1 LIGEPSEPFYYL
13 ACASIRMSLSA
24 SVSAGAPL
32 GLLLLLCVIGQSR
45 PHALQVSG
53 KEHVMTRVTSRSWMI
68 PAAVTV
74 LIALATTTGGQTP
87 QQPNQDTLGALL
99 VEVRGLRSAIEQMA
113 SVGPSIQLAMGRLQL
128 QEQRINTLVRRA
140 DVLHD
145 ALVAAHK
152 RAGEVQDR
160 VRNLQRAL
168 EGSTEPVH
176 RSSIEAEL
184 PILKQELARATA
196 EIQRLQTE
204 ESEAASQV
212 ASEQARWAEINQRL
226 EELDRALT
234 RR

>member
-1 LIGEPSEPFYYL
+1 
-13 ACASIRMSLSA
+13 MS
-24 SVSAGAPL
+24 
-32 GLLLLLCVIGQSR
+32 
-45 PHALQVSG
+45 
-53 KEHVMTRVTSRSWMI
+53 RVTSRSWMI

-74 LIALATTTGGQTP
+74 LIVLGTTTGGQTP

-99 VEVRGLRSAIEQMA
+99 VEVGGLRSAIEQMA

-152 RAGEVQDR
+152 RAGELQDHMG
-160 VRNLQRAL
+160 NLQRAL
-168 EGSTEPVH
+168 EDSTEPVH

-196 EIQRLQTE
+196 EIQRLQTQ
-204 ESEAASQV
+204 ESVAVSQV
-212 ASEQARWAEINQRL
+212 SSEQARWAEINQRL